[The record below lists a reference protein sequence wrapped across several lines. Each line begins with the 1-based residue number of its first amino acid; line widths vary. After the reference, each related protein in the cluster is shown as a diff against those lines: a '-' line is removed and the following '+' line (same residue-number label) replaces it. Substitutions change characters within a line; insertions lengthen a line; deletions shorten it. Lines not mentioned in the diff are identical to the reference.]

1 MFQLS
6 CFEGEAPVVK
16 GQLPS
21 SRFFLKFP
29 FLRLSWL
36 KRQIFMNFSSQ
47 SKFLQSLRP
56 ATLLKKK
63 LWHRCFPVN
72 FVKFL
77 RTPPVAAT
85 LSSRSVSTEGRTL
98 LLRVKEISETR
109 LRINTVC
116 NFQAMKIAVELHRLL
131 LKFLILCDVV
141 DIQEISRED
150 NPKQPPEVFCK
161 IGCS

>member
-1 MFQLS
+1 M
-6 CFEGEAPVVK
+6 
-16 GQLPS
+16 
-21 SRFFLKFP
+21 
-29 FLRLSWL
+29 
-36 KRQIFMNFSSQ
+36 
-47 SKFLQSLRP
+47 
-56 ATLLKKK
+56 
-63 LWHRCFPVN
+63 N

-77 RTPPVAAT
+77 RSPPVAAS
-85 LSSRSVSTEGRTL
+85 LSSRSVSTEARTL